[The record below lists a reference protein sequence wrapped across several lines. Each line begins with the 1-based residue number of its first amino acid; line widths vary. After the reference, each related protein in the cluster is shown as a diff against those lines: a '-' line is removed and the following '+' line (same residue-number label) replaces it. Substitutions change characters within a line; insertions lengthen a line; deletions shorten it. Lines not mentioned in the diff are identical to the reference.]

1 LNSSTARALRS
12 ISALQRQGTGYTLFT
27 MSNSRVRERELPVS
41 GDSALSRKAR
51 TVAETAQRAG
61 GRALLVG
68 GYVRDA
74 LLGLDPKDADI
85 EVYGIEAAALRKL
98 LNRLGRVNCVGESF
112 RVYKLVWHEG
122 DERYEL
128 DVSLPRRDKKTGSG
142 HRGFEVEGD
151 PTASVEDAA
160 RRRDFTVNAILC
172 DPLNGEIIDPF
183 GGRADLENRVLRAVD
198 AAHFA
203 EDSLRVLRAMQFAAR
218 FEMTIDPQTVELCR
232 GIDLSDLP
240 RERIWGEWE
249 KMLLKA
255 EKPSMGLRAAQQLR
269 VLEKL
274 FPDLCA
280 AMMYQAELLCAT
292 LDAAARERDG
302 LAVPQQNALMLAAMG
317 VFLER
322 GESTSK
328 RASERLLDQFGVWT
342 LNGYDVRAQ
351 VLPLVEYSMTPAEWF
366 ERHNEITDGNMRRLS
381 GKCEPVLL
389 WKLARSRGQ
398 REAAAWLKE
407 RMCALGV
414 KNGPPAPLLL
424 GRHLLDM
431 GLKPGPRIGEITR
444 AVYEM
449 QLDGKVSTEE
459 EALAAARRLIDEEL

>member
-1 LNSSTARALRS
+1 
-12 ISALQRQGTGYTLFT
+12 
-27 MSNSRVRERELPVS
+27 MSNRVLEGQLSIS

-51 TVAETAQRAG
+51 EVAETAQRAG

-74 LLGLDPKDADI
+74 LLGLDPKDADVEI
-85 EVYGIEAAALRKL
+85 YGIEAAALRKL

-112 RVYKLVWHEG
+112 RVYKLVWHES

-128 DVSLPRRDKKTGSG
+128 DVSLPRHDRKVGSG

-151 PTASVEDAA
+151 PFATVEDAA
-160 RRRDFTVNAILC
+160 RRRDFTVNAVMWE
-172 DPLNGEIIDPF
+172 PLSGEIIDPF
-183 GGRADLENRVLRAVD
+183 GGRTDLENRVLRAVD

-218 FEMTIDPQTVELCR
+218 FEMTVEPQTVELCR
-232 GIDLSDLP
+232 SIDLSDLP

-255 EKPSMGLRAAQQLR
+255 KRPSIGLRTAQQLR

-274 FPDLCA
+274 FPELRA
-280 AMMYQAELLCAT
+280 AMMHQAESLCAT
-292 LDAAARERDG
+292 LDAAAGERDG
-302 LAVPQQNALMLAAMG
+302 LSVPQQIALMLAAMG

-322 GESTSK
+322 EESAAK
-328 RASERLLDQFGVWT
+328 RASEKLLDQFGVWT

-351 VLPLVEYSMTPAEWF
+351 VLPLVECAMTPAEWF
-366 ERHNEITDGNMRRLS
+366 ERRNEISDGDVRRLA
-381 GKCEPVLL
+381 GKCEPILL
-389 WKLARSRGQ
+389 WKLARSFGQ
-398 REAAAWLKE
+398 REAAAWLEK
-407 RMCALGV
+407 RMRALGV
-414 KNGPPAPLLL
+414 ESGPPAPLLM
-424 GRHLLDM
+424 GRHLLEM

-449 QLDGKVSTEE
+449 QLDGTVSTLD
-459 EALAAARRLIDEEL
+459 EALSAARKLTK

>member
-1 LNSSTARALRS
+1 ML
-12 ISALQRQGTGYTLFT
+12 
-27 MSNSRVRERELPVS
+27 NSRVLKGHLPIS
-41 GDSALSRKAR
+41 IDSALSRKAR
-51 TVAETAQRAG
+51 AVAEAAQRAG

-112 RVYKLVWHEG
+112 RVYKLVWHED

-128 DVSLPRRDKKTGSG
+128 DVSLPRRDRKVSSG

-151 PTASVEDAA
+151 PFATVEDAA
-160 RRRDFTVNAILC
+160 RRRDFTVNAIMC
-172 DPLNGEIIDPF
+172 DPLSGEIIDPF
-183 GGRADLENRVLRAVD
+183 GGRADLENRVLRVVD

-218 FEMTIDPQTVELCR
+218 FEMIIDAQTVELCR

-255 EKPSMGLRAAQQLR
+255 EKPSIGLRAAYDLK

-274 FPDLCA
+274 FPYLLEDDVSWGSETKDLALYWRVDQA
-280 AMMYQAELLCAT
+280 AQKKSEFSYEKQVTAMLALICSHFEEEVNVRSFLRDLNVHTINGYNVREQAENLVRECGAPYHLYCDEHREILPIRPKRKISTGEIRRIALRCDMPLLLFIT
-292 LDAAARERDG
+292 RISIKG
-302 LAVPQQNALMLAAMG
+302 
-317 VFLER
+317 F
-322 GESTSK
+322 
-328 RASERLLDQFGVWT
+328 DQPDP
-342 LNGYDVRAQ
+342 Y
-351 VLPLVEYSMTPAEWF
+351 EWF
-366 ERHNEITDGNMRRLS
+366 YEKVRL
-381 GKCEPVLL
+381 
-389 WKLARSRGQ
+389 A
-398 REAAAWLKE
+398 
-407 RMCALGV
+407 GV
-414 KNGPPAPLLL
+414 ENGPPAPLLM
-424 GRHLLDM
+424 GRHLLEM
-431 GLKPGPRIGEITR
+431 GLKPGPGIGKITR

-449 QLDGKVSTEE
+449 QLDGDVSTLD
-459 EALAAARRLIDEEL
+459 EALTAAQRLLNEESNQ